1 MHIGI
6 VLFGWQLNEIS
17 MKNYELVV
25 FDNSNVK
32 EVSWIAHLS
41 LIDCHNKTANI
52 YTNSYFY

>member
-1 MHIGI
+1 MHIGT

-25 FDNSNVK
+25 FDNSNIK
-32 EVSWIAHLS
+32 EVSWIARLS

-52 YTNSYFY
+52 YTN